1 MFAICSMA
9 SGRQVQKGLDSPCYC
24 HDLRRLWRR
33 VLGYNRDMFSI
44 RNPFPSIADA
54 GYLMFYPLFAVG
66 ILLLPD
72 EPLLPRERLKIFLDA
87 AIVMVSAALV
97 FWVFLIAPI
106 VTSTEVITQEL
117 VISAAYP
124 IMDLVLFFA
133 LISLLFRKLD
143 SPGRIPALLLA
154 LGMILFFDRGCSSSA
169 SKHKM
174 ELISPAVSLIH
185 FGSPATYR

>member
-1 MFAICSMA
+1 MA
-9 SGRQVQKGLDSPCYC
+9 DV
-24 HDLRRLWRR
+24 
-33 VLGYNRDMFSI
+33 
-44 RNPFPSIADA
+44 
-54 GYLMFYPLFAVG
+54 GYLMFYPIFAVG

-72 EPLLPRERLKIFLDA
+72 VPLLPRERLKIFLDA

-133 LISLLFRKLD
+133 LMKS
-143 SPGRIPALLLA
+143 ALQKARFTRTYSCPSAGSWHDL
-154 LGMILFFDRGCSSSA
+154 IFDRGCVSSA
-169 SKHKM
+169 SRHKM
-174 ELISPAVSLIH
+174 ELISPAVSLIQ
-185 FGSPATYR
+185 FG